1 MRLIEDWRQDIDK
14 GLFVGAVLMDLSK
27 AFDCIPHD
35 LLIAKLNAYGISKAS
50 LILIYSYLKGRRQS
64 VKVNGTLGGFL
75 TLLSGVPQG
84 SILGP
89 LLFNLY
95 INDFYYLFQTATL
108 HGFADDN
115 TLSAQANTLA
125 ELIKKLENET
135 EIAIKWLKYNQ
146 MLANSSKFQTILISK
161 EKGHIKA
168 SITIDG
174 QQIESKLSVVLLG
187 NKIDNKLKFE
197 EHIGE
202 LCKKAANQLN
212 SLYKFRKFMTPFA
225 KKIATNSF
233 VKSNFSYCPLIWHF
247 CPASSKSKIE
257 KIGTRANKLC
267 GLETVTF
274 EIKRLRQIAIEIYKT
289 LHDMNPPYIKD
300 IFKKRTGRTSQ
311 RLANNIKCI
320 DKYET
325 KFGKNSLRYLGPILW
340 NSLPHHIKALDNFD
354 EFKDFMK
361 HWGEPGCPH
370 YNRYINYINSF

>member
-125 ELIKKLENET
+125 ELIN
-135 EIAIKWLKYNQ
+135 
-146 MLANSSKFQTILISK
+146 
-161 EKGHIKA
+161 
-168 SITIDG
+168 
-174 QQIESKLSVVLLG
+174 
-187 NKIDNKLKFE
+187 
-197 EHIGE
+197 
-202 LCKKAANQLN
+202 
-212 SLYKFRKFMTPFA
+212 
-225 KKIATNSF
+225 
-233 VKSNFSYCPLIWHF
+233 
-247 CPASSKSKIE
+247 
-257 KIGTRANKLC
+257 
-267 GLETVTF
+267 
-274 EIKRLRQIAIEIYKT
+274 
-289 LHDMNPPYIKD
+289 
-300 IFKKRTGRTSQ
+300 
-311 RLANNIKCI
+311 
-320 DKYET
+320 
-325 KFGKNSLRYLGPILW
+325 
-340 NSLPHHIKALDNFD
+340 
-354 EFKDFMK
+354 
-361 HWGEPGCPH
+361 
-370 YNRYINYINSF
+370 

>member
-1 MRLIEDWRQDIDK
+1 
-14 GLFVGAVLMDLSK
+14 
-27 AFDCIPHD
+27 
-35 LLIAKLNAYGISKAS
+35 
-50 LILIYSYLKGRRQS
+50 
-64 VKVNGTLGGFL
+64 
-75 TLLSGVPQG
+75 
-84 SILGP
+84 
-89 LLFNLY
+89 
-95 INDFYYLFQTATL
+95 
-108 HGFADDN
+108 
-115 TLSAQANTLA
+115 
-125 ELIKKLENET
+125 
-135 EIAIKWLKYNQ
+135 

-274 EIKRLRQIAIEIYKT
+274 EIKNT
-289 LHDMNPPYIKD
+289 
-300 IFKKRTGRTSQ
+300 
-311 RLANNIKCI
+311 
-320 DKYET
+320 
-325 KFGKNSLRYLGPILW
+325 
-340 NSLPHHIKALDNFD
+340 
-354 EFKDFMK
+354 
-361 HWGEPGCPH
+361 
-370 YNRYINYINSF
+370 